1 MGLKRSSD
9 YEVVS
14 ESQKSFMDT
23 IMDVVRTGIDLIGLI
38 PGCNIVCGA
47 ITARISLLRGEIKR

>member
-1 MGLKRSSD
+1 
-9 YEVVS
+9 VVS

-23 IMDVVRTGIDLIGLI
+23 IMDVVQTGIDLIGLI

-47 ITARISLLRGEIKR
+47 I